1 MAGIRNV
8 HPRVGTAKATVAV
21 RVRDHAPP
29 EAIEAARADLRAA
42 NAEAAVQRIVDS
54 WPPLSAETRAAL
66 ACILLTPPGGD
77 DAA

>member
-1 MAGIRNV
+1 MAATRNV

-29 EAIEAARADLRAA
+29 ESIEAARADLRAA
-42 NAEAAVQRIVDS
+42 NAEAAIQRVVDS
-54 WPPLSAETRAAL
+54 WPPLSAETRARL
-66 ACILLTPPGGD
+66 ACLLLQGGGA